1 MKHAVKLLSNRQR
14 EVFEL
19 SRHHML
25 TNKEIAEQ
33 LNISISTVQDH
44 LSASLK
50 LYALTLKRK
59 VCCILAK

>member
-1 MKHAVKLLSNRQR
+1 
-14 EVFEL
+14 
-19 SRHHML
+19 ML

-50 LYALTLKRK
+50 IIRTYFKKEGLLHTSQIIFFQ
-59 VCCILAK
+59 ILFQF